1 MKQTV
6 GQGGFAMVDM
16 GDDGKIPDLS
26 QVGHFVLGPVA
37 SL

>member
-16 GDDGKIPDLS
+16 SNNAKIANM
-26 QVGHFVLGPVA
+26 VGHKRRKYT
-37 SL
+37 